1 MTDAA
6 VTKIAQAV
14 ADAAQTGAT
23 LRIGKVT
30 EVVGTK
36 VRLDITGS
44 ALVAV
49 DADVRGL
56 AAGQR
61 VYAMQQGP
69 VTVVSGRLTGT
80 QPPAVPVGTLTLYT
94 GTSTTIPDGYLLAL
108 GASLLRSEWPALF
121 AVIGTTYGAAD
132 AERFSLPNLQDR
144 VVLGASP
151 VVGARPRNA
160 TGGVERVTLN
170 VGQIPAHTHGS
181 VGAHSHTVEGGIG
194 DVAGLAGGG
203 ANTAASHIGGSTGDA
218 GGHTHS
224 SVGSDQSHENMQPWI
239 ALYYIIRAT

>member
-14 ADAAQTGAT
+14 ADASSTGAT

-30 EVVGTK
+30 ALVGDK
-36 VRLDITGS
+36 VRLDITGT

-49 DADVRGL
+49 DADVKGL
-56 AAGQR
+56 TVGQR

-69 VTVVSGRLTGT
+69 VTLVSGRLTGAA
-80 QPPAVPVGTLTLYT
+80 PPAVPVGTLTLYT
-94 GTSTTIPDGYLLAL
+94 GASGTVPEGYLLAL
-108 GASLLRSEWPALF
+108 GASLLRAEWPALF
-121 AVIGTTYGAAD
+121 AVIGTTYGSASAD
-132 AERFSLPNLQDR
+132 TFSLPNLQDR

-170 VGQIPAHTHGS
+170 VGQIPAHNHGS
-181 VGAHSHTVEGGIG
+181 VGPHTHVYEGGVG
-194 DVAGLAGGG
+194 DVTGLAGGG
-203 ANTAASHIGGSTGDA
+203 TNTAGSHIGGSTTES
-218 GGHTHS
+218 GGHTHA